1 MKIYISADI
10 EGVAGVPSWEYGSRK
25 NLDYGIGRD
34 LMAEEVN
41 AAIGGSLDAGAKE
54 IIVNDSHA
62 SMVNLIPTKIHR
74 AAKLLQGEVK
84 PWSMMQGMDKRYD
97 AALFIGYHSMAG
109 TWQGSM
115 AHTYSGAIREARV
128 NGIPFGEPGLNA
140 AFCGYHRTPLVF
152 LSGDEA
158 ATNEIHKLIPS
169 IVTVAVKKGYGR
181 KAVLS
186 IHPEIAREKI
196 REGVAKALSGIKNI
210 KPFLPKSPYTLEIKL
225 LGSEMADMCERIPG
239 IKRLA
244 NSRISFKNRDYKE
257 IFRCFLGIMTISSH
271 LL

>member
-1 MKIYISADI
+1 MKIYISSDI
-10 EGVAGVPSWEYGSRK
+10 EGVAGVPSWEYGNRK
-25 NLDYGIGRD
+25 NLDYNIGRD

-41 AAIGGSLDAGAKE
+41 AAIEACLELGAKE

-62 SMVNLIPTKIHR
+62 SMVNLIPTRIHR
-74 AAKLLQGEVK
+74 AARLLQGEVK
-84 PWSMMQGMDKRYD
+84 PWSMMQGMDRKYD
-97 AALFIGYHSMAG
+97 AALFLGYHSMAG

-115 AHTYSGAIREARV
+115 AHTYSGAIVEARV
-128 NGIPFGEPGLNA
+128 NGMLLGEPGLNA

-158 ATNEIHKLIPS
+158 ATREIKKLIPR

-186 IHPEIAREKI
+186 VHPEIAREKI
-196 REGVAKALSGIKNI
+196 REGVAKALSDVKNI
-210 KPFLPKSPYTLEIKL
+210 KPFLPKPPYTLEIKL

-239 IKRLA
+239 IRRL
-244 NSRISFKNRDYKE
+244 SDTHISFRNRDYKE

>member
-1 MKIYISADI
+1 MKIYISSDI
-10 EGVAGVPSWEYGSRK
+10 EGVAGVPSWEYGNRK

-41 AAIGGSLDAGAKE
+41 AAIEAALESGAKE

-84 PWSMMQGMDKRYD
+84 PWSMMQGMDRKYD
-97 AALFIGYHSMAG
+97 AALFLGYHSMGG

-115 AHTYSGAIREARV
+115 AHTYSAAIVEARV

-158 ATNEIHKLIPS
+158 AAKEIQKLIPS

-196 REGVAKALSGIKNI
+196 RDGVKKALSQGEKI
-210 KPFLPKSPYTLEIKL
+210 KPFLPKSPYTLEVEL
-225 LGSEMADMCERIPG
+225 RSSEMADLCERIPG
-239 IKRLA
+239 IKRLSD
-244 NSRISFKNRDYKE
+244 SRISFKNRDYKE
-257 IFRCFLGIMTISSH
+257 IFRCFLCIMTVSSP